1 MNTLKY
7 LIFGGVAVVVVGVG
21 AWFVLTKAT
30 SNPTPSNANQEV
42 ATQNL
47 ENQPTET
54 TPPETEVPLPSETD
68 IIRNFF
74 SLINEQKPSEAV
86 MMMPKNITEE
96 DSLKQAWAVQF
107 NAFKSV
113 LVDEIT
119 PSMQE
124 NWVNDTHTYQV
135 NLTVEMKPEAINVLP
150 IPNYGFDD
158 GSNVR
163 FVALQKEDG
172 LWKITG
178 LATGP

>member
-1 MNTLKY
+1 MSKNLY
-7 LIFGGVAVVVVGVG
+7 LIFGGIAVLAIGAGVG
-21 AWFVLTKAT
+21 LFLTKKP
-30 SNPTPSNANQEV
+30 NVNQENIVQNNTPV
-42 ATQNL
+42 ATL
-47 ENQPTET
+47 ENQQPINTSPKTEA
-54 TPPETEVPLPSETD
+54 PLPSETD